1 MTEERLQRLAQP
13 VADEHYVTTPEDLE
27 KMKRLHQEGELKKM
41 GEMALALFYELQPPG
56 AGEDGLD
63 PMESARLVVAQVKEI
78 FGIGT
83 RTRSGTNANGT
94 PPSSPPPGS
103 PLPAGVPVQKR
114 DPRYPNITAAEWE
127 ARVRPRQLLE
137 NLLNRLVE
145 ACQTQRKAI
154 RKESRE
160 GPSPYERAAE
170 IAPIH
175 SNPRVM
181 RGMQDANLR
190 EVRRLTNLLLK
201 LKRYEQQKE
210 AIEKRETLHD
220 VLEQKGV
227 SSLAAEC
234 PKALSCSNENS

>member
-1 MTEERLQRLAQP
+1 MQRLAQP

-170 IAPIH
+170 IAPTH
-175 SNPRVM
+175 PNARSM
-181 RGMQDANLR
+181 RQMQDSNLR

-201 LKRYEQQKE
+201 VKRYERQRE
-210 AIEKRETLHD
+210 ALEKKAPLHD
-220 VLEQKGV
+220 VLETKEV
-227 SSLAAEC
+227 RNDRRE
-234 PKALSCSNENS
+234 SCKNLCY